1 MLQNE
6 ASVRREVVSYNAAI
20 SSCEKGE
27 QWPCALFL
35 FDAMPAAD
43 TLAIA
48 MISFIRDFRL
58 GNVNPGLINP

>member
-1 MLQNE
+1 
-6 ASVRREVVSYNAAI
+6 
-20 SSCEKGE
+20 
-27 QWPCALFL
+27 LFL

>member
-6 ASVRREVVSYNAAI
+6 ASVRHEVVSYNAVI

-27 QWPCALFL
+27 QWQFALLL

-43 TLAIA
+43 TLAVMA
-48 MISFIRDFRL
+48 MISFQDFRL
-58 GNVNPGLINP
+58 GR